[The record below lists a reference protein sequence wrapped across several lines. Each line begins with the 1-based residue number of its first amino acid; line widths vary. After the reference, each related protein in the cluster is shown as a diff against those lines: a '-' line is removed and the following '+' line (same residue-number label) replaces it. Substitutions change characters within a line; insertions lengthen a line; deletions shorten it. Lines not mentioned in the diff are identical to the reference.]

1 MTEYTWF
8 QQKILS
14 PTQKAATQLAQLL
27 PGNNPIGREMW
38 HIFHLETVDYTEV
51 VQTIRLAC
59 GHKQQTFAIVP
70 VDTFYNTVI
79 TEDTKSKKNITFDFK
94 KALVNHPADLLFVCL
109 DRMERGVKE
118 REGDFDAAN
127 QKKYFHLM
135 RKYIASC
142 EEQYD
147 QRLQRVKEQ
156 FSYSQC
162 IPWDNENPYP
172 TSKVLLDDWPGNH
185 ILFICYGKDCTLPS
199 LFTTSLKSVHYPPL
213 TTEDFRILLTE
224 YTLASHIEKQY
235 LLQKY
240 GSYLDKQH
248 KQERIDLPHYSD
260 ALLDWYTNY
269 MAGMQEQEV
278 RYLLAEIV
286 DHFPK
291 GTVDFTQNE
300 TAAEPIIVQH
310 KNQRLKQSGYMAAQI
325 VSKTDSNK
333 GQENIE
339 NWFATHIELMK
350 DSDTAPK
357 GIALVGLPGTG
368 KTATAKMAA
377 ELFQLPLVKFEIA
390 SILGGRVGDSEKGM
404 QNFLRELKYA
414 APCVLLIDEIE
425 KAISGADGNDG
436 SGVMQRLFGM
446 LLTFMQDNKRPVFT
460 VATANRID
468 KIPPELFRSGR
479 FDQVFCLMMPEYQAC
494 CDIMES
500 KLNKYSEKFG
510 FRKRFDREDAAQLFD
525 SCVGTKQKPRFLTG
539 ADIDAR
545 AKELFSQLSI
555 EKKKGVSLHA
565 QENMQQTD
573 FYVDKMRKIS
583 DSMRVQA
590 EPESNNTM
598 MVCAKIYL
606 AMLRGGMTDAGKAES
621 PLTNRNLNE
630 EGAQY
635 FFYDPAQPEKGPYCL
650 WSELPPIPA
659 KENAS
664 PKEWY
669 DTVFYHEIQKYMCE
683 VIIADRENTME
694 PVRNEYL
701 KWKKS

>member
-1 MTEYTWF
+1 MTEYAWF
-8 QQKILS
+8 QQEILS
-14 PTQKAATQLAQLL
+14 PTQTAAIQLAQLL

-38 HIFHLETVDYTEV
+38 HIFHLETLDYTEV

-59 GHKQQTFAIVP
+59 EHRHQTFDIVP
-70 VDTFYNTVI
+70 MDIFYNTVI
-79 TEDTKSKKNITFDFK
+79 TDDAKGKKSSTFDFK
-94 KALVNHPADLLFVCL
+94 KALVNRSADFLFVCL
-109 DRMERGVKE
+109 DRMERGLKE
-118 REGDFDAAN
+118 RDGDFDAAN

-135 RKYIASC
+135 RKYIATC

-156 FSYSQC
+156 LSYSQC
-162 IPWDNENPYP
+162 ISWENETPYP
-172 TSKVLLDDWPGNH
+172 TSNILLDDWPGKH

-199 LFTTSLKSVHYPPL
+199 LFTGSLKSVQYPPL
-213 TTEDFRILLTE
+213 TAKDFHTLLTE
-224 YTLASHIEKQY
+224 YTLASQIEKRQ

-240 GSYLDKQH
+240 GSYLDKQQ
-248 KQERIDLPHYSD
+248 KQEEIDLPNYSD
-260 ALLDWYTNY
+260 SLLEWYTNY

-278 RYLLAEIV
+278 RHLLAEIV
-286 DHFPK
+286 EHFPK
-291 GTVDFTQNE
+291 GKVDFTQNE
-300 TAAEPIIVQH
+300 SIAEPIIVQH
-310 KNQRLKQSGYMAAQI
+310 KNQRLKQSGYMEAQI

-339 NWFATHIELMK
+339 TWFANHTELMK
-350 DSDTAPK
+350 SSETAPR

-479 FDQVFCLMMPEYQAC
+479 FDQVFCMMMPDYQAC
-494 CDIMES
+494 CSIMES
-500 KLNKYSEKFG
+500 KLNKYSEQFK
-510 FRKRFDREDAAQLFD
+510 FRKRFERKDAAQLFD
-525 SCVGTKQKPRFLTG
+525 ACVGTKKKPRFLTG

-555 EKKKGVSLHA
+555 ENEKGIKLPV
-565 QENMQQTD
+565 QEKMHQTD
-573 FYVDKMRKIS
+573 FYAERMRQIS

-590 EPESNNTM
+590 EPASNHTM

-606 AMLRGGMTDAGKAES
+606 AMLRGGMTDAGKSES

-630 EGAQY
+630 QGAQ
-635 FFYDPAQPEKGPYCL
+635 FLTKIIRKKVPTAFGVRSLLFHPGTL
-650 WSELPPIPA
+650 LLPKSGMMPSFMMNFKSVCA
-659 KENAS
+659 K
-664 PKEWY
+664 
-669 DTVFYHEIQKYMCE
+669 
-683 VIIADRENTME
+683 
-694 PVRNEYL
+694 
-701 KWKKS
+701 